1 MISKKDLENLAE
13 LARIE
18 LKENEEKKLLR
29 DLESILKHF
38 DELKE
43 VDTEKVKPM
52 IGGTNLENVFRS
64 DESLNC
70 LSSDGAT
77 KQFPEEARGFLKVP
91 PVFE

>member
-18 LKENEEKKLLR
+18 LKESEEKKLLK

-43 VDTEKVKPM
+43 ANTKKVKPM
-52 IGGTNLENVFRS
+52 TGGTFLENIFRS
-64 DESLNC
+64 DESLSR
-70 LSSDGAT
+70 LDPDGAI
-77 KQFPEEARGFLKVP
+77 KQFPEKTRGFLKVP